1 MIPLPPAA
9 KQPAIWKL
17 KLAPYRLCVVDSQI
31 SISGSKSME
40 GQRKA
45 QFRTAIHLI
54 VLLEEISML
63 CPGDAG
69 TAQAVNTERSTL
81 PMCLPK

>member
-1 MIPLPPAA
+1 
-9 KQPAIWKL
+9 
-17 KLAPYRLCVVDSQI
+17 
-31 SISGSKSME
+31 ME